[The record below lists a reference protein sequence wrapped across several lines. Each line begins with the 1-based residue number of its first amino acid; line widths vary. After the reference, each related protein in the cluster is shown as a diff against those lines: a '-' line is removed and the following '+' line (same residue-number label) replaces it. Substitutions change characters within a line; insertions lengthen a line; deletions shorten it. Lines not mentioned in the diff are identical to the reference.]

1 MTVAGFLGL
10 LLGLGVALSLAMTIA
25 WLVWRRTGNSGWID
39 VTWTFGLGLTAIVAA
54 LIPGADGVGSRQQL
68 AAGLVAIWSLR
79 LGLHI
84 AYRTWFITEDPRY
97 AALEKEWGGDRLR
110 QMFILL
116 QKQALVSLPLALAV
130 VLAAWNPAPY
140 PAGQDFA
147 GVLILLV
154 AITGATMADRQLR
167 AFRADEANRGRI
179 CDRGLWSWSRHPNY
193 FFECLGWLAYPMIA
207 INLDGAYPV
216 GWLALIGPVC
226 IYWLLRYVSGVPPL
240 EAHMLD
246 TRGDAFRHYQA
257 RTSIFLP
264 LPPKAGTR

>member
-1 MTVAGFLGL
+1 MTIASFLGL
-10 LLGLGVALSLAMTIA
+10 LLGLAIALSLAMAIA

-54 LIPGADGVGSRQQL
+54 LIPGAEGVGSRQQL
-68 AAGLVAIWSLR
+68 VAGLVAIWSLR

-97 AALEKEWGGDRLR
+97 AALEKEWGDNGLR

-130 VLAAWNPAPY
+130 VL
-140 PAGQDFA
+140 
-147 GVLILLV
+147 V

-167 AFRADEANRGRI
+167 AFRANKGNRGRI

-193 FFECLGWLAYPMIA
+193 FFECLGWLAYPVIA
-207 INLDGAYPV
+207 INLDGAYPA
-216 GWLALIGPVC
+216 GWFAVIGPAC

-240 EAHMLD
+240 EAHMLE
-246 TRGDAFRHYQA
+246 TRGEAFRRYQA
-257 RTSIFLP
+257 RTSIFFP
-264 LPPKAGTR
+264 FPPKAGAR